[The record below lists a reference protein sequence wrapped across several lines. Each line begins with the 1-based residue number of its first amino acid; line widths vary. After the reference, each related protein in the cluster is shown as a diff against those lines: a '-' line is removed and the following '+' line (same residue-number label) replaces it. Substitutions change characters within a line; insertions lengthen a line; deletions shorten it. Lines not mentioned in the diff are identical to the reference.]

1 MKKRIFAMLLSAL
14 MVANISACNYV
25 PENEIDGTFENIDTT
40 ESNFEETEK
49 TTESE
54 ENADIKPPRK
64 SPDFF
69 NGVWNNFNATYTFN
83 QNGEFSVYIAD
94 WDENHLFTS
103 FADVDIA
110 AAKYCTAAI
119 SVNNKRAFLILEQF
133 YKPKITVVSFER
145 GSQSE
150 KVVEFD
156 VDETMYEVEGYILNG
171 NFINENT
178 GYIFVFTEVVGGHSR
193 GSSKLSNFF
202 KTEDGGNTWQS
213 IKVQNIPLLD
223 LRNYIVYAKMISEDV
238 GLVSG
243 GIGPADYDF
252 CERTLLTTDG
262 GLNWVHVNIPEL
274 PQEDDLHWAEV
285 ADFSLVD
292 ENYVL
297 TIRYETLETEYSY
310 AKYKLIDQN
319 TWIRID

>member
-1 MKKRIFAMLLSAL
+1 MKKRILAMLLSAL
-14 MVANISACNYV
+14 LVMNISACVYA
-25 PENEIDGTFENIDTT
+25 PENEIDETNEDTTFPESIAEESKITT
-40 ESNFEETEK
+40 ESGK
-49 TTESE
+49 S
-54 ENADIKPPRK
+54 ADIKPPRK
-64 SPDFF
+64 SPDSF
-69 NGVWNNFNATYTFN
+69 NGVWGNSNATYTFN
-83 QNGEFSVYIAD
+83 QNDEFYVYIAD

-110 AAKYCTAAI
+110 AAKYRTSAI
-119 SVNNKRAFLILEQF
+119 SVNNERAFLILGQF
-133 YKPKITVVSFER
+133 YEPKITVVSFER

-150 KVVEFD
+150 TVVNLDIGED
-156 VDETMYEVEGYILNG
+156 VYKISG

-213 IKVQNIPLLD
+213 IKVQNIPLLN

-238 GLVSG
+238 GLISG

-262 GLNWVHVNIPEL
+262 GLNWINVNIPEL
-274 PQEDDLHWAEV
+274 PENDGLHWALV
-285 ADFSLVD
+285 TDFTQVD
-292 ENYVL
+292 KSYIL
-297 TIRYETLETEYSY
+297 TIQYETPEGNYDY
-310 AKYKLIDQN
+310 AKYKLLDAD
-319 TWIRID
+319 TWIRIN

>member
-1 MKKRIFAMLLSAL
+1 MKKKLLAMLLSAL
-14 MVANISACNYV
+14 MVANISACRYA

-40 ESNFEETEK
+40 ESNFEEAEK
-49 TTESE
+49 ATESE

-145 GSQSE
+145 GSQNE
-150 KVVEFD
+150 TVLEFD
-156 VDETMYEVEGYILNG
+156 VDETTYEEGYVFSG

-178 GYIFVFTEVVGGHSR
+178 GYIFVFKEVPEGAR

-202 KTEDGGNTWQS
+202 KTKDGGKTWDS
-213 IKVQNIPLLD
+213 INIQHVPSIGLQNHI
-223 LRNYIVYAKMISEDV
+223 RFAKMISEDI
-238 GLVSG
+238 GMISG
-243 GIGPADYDF
+243 GIFAADYDF

>member
-1 MKKRIFAMLLSAL
+1 MKKRLLAMLLSAL
-14 MVANISACNYV
+14 MVANISACSYA

-40 ESNFEETEK
+40 ESNFEETDEK
-49 TTESE
+49 ATESE

-69 NGVWNNFNATYTFN
+69 NGVWDNSNATYTFN

-133 YKPKITVVSFER
+133 YKSKITVVSFER
-145 GSQSE
+145 GSQNE
-150 KVVEFD
+150 TVVEFD
-156 VDETMYEVEGYILNG
+156 VDETTYEEGYVFSG

-178 GYIFVFTEVVGGHSR
+178 GYIFVFKEVPEGAR

-202 KTEDGGNTWQS
+202 KTKDGGKTWDS
-213 IKVQNIPLLD
+213 INIQHVPSIS
-223 LRNYIVYAKMISEDV
+223 LRNHIRFAKMISEDV

-319 TWIRID
+319 TWIRIN